1 MALFKLIKLFESGL
15 QELEQIKPKTMLYKW
30 FIDFRIKNTKK
41 RIAVLRNELAFRKN
55 YKQPYK

>member
-1 MALFKLIKLFESGL
+1 VALFKLIKLFESGL
-15 QELEQIKPKTMLYKW
+15 QELEKVKPKTMLYKW

-41 RIAVLRNELAFRKN
+41 RIAVLRNELAIRKN